1 MKTIDFNFI
10 VRYLNQNYRV
20 LENKFT
26 DVYANVEYGQD
37 IVLECYTVFDYDI
50 LDCERVLKQW
60 AFANGLDEEN
70 FGKAYKRPIYFST
83 ELAQDLQGFYGL
95 DVIAEVE
102 RQLVQEIAHEIDR
115 QIINDLMQINGNE
128 NFTPYRE
135 D

>member
-1 MKTIDFNFI
+1 MKTIDFNLL

-20 LENKFT
+20 LKNKFT

-50 LDCERVLKQW
+50 LDCERVFKQW
-60 AFANGLDEEN
+60 AFANGLDEEK
-70 FGKAYKRPIYFST
+70 FGKAYKKPIYFTT
-83 ELAQDLQGFYGL
+83 ELAQDLQAFHGL
-95 DVIAEVE
+95 DIEYE
-102 RQLVQEIAHEIDR
+102 LQEALAYEIRAEIDR
-115 QIINDLMQINGNE
+115 QIINDLIQINGNE

>member
-50 LDCERVLKQW
+50 LDCERVFKQW
-60 AFANGLDEEN
+60 AFANGLEEEK
-70 FGKAYKRPIYFST
+70 FGKAYTRPFYLT
-83 ELAQDLQGFYGL
+83 TGLDLQHHYGL
-95 DVIAEVE
+95 DIENE
-102 RQLVQEIAHEIDR
+102 LQEALAYEIRAEIDR

-128 NFTPYRE
+128 NITPYRQ